1 MTNEEVREALRLL
14 LQVWEQ
20 GGREAC
26 EALLNEV
33 EAAHAAMQVLL
44 GEVEGAAEEVED
56 HLLWREC
63 VA

>member
-1 MTNEEVREALRLL
+1 MTHEEVREALRLL

-26 EALLNEV
+26 EALLD
-33 EAAHAAMQVLL
+33 
-44 GEVEGAAEEVED
+44 EVEGAAEEVED

-63 VA
+63 A

>member
-1 MTNEEVREALRLL
+1 MTDEEVREALRLL

-26 EALLNEV
+26 EALLDEV
-33 EAAHAAMQVLL
+33 ETAHAAMQVLT
-44 GEVEGAAEEVED
+44 GEVERAAEEIED

-63 VA
+63 A

>member
-26 EALLNEV
+26 EALLDEV

-44 GEVEGAAEEVED
+44 GETAA
-56 HLLWREC
+56 
-63 VA
+63 

>member
-26 EALLNEV
+26 EALLDEV
-33 EAAHAAMQVLL
+33 ETAHAAMQVLL

-63 VA
+63 A